1 VFKYPTLICVLL
13 LIHSISFCQEV
24 LVKGRFETDTVKLG
38 KPIDYYLTVTYPKNK
53 SVLFPDS
60 TFSFA
65 PFEFQ
70 KKLFFTTKT
79 ENNVS
84 YDSVIYTLTT
94 FEIDSIQML
103 ALPVFQL
110 QKKDCVI
117 FYSGVDTVFF
127 KKMVD
132 AVPDSLAISQLPL
145 KTNTAYNPVN
155 WLLNY
160 PLALIISGVLLVV
173 FVISWV
179 LFGKRIKKYFAVKRL
194 TKSHSV
200 FITRFEQTVESLKNS
215 FTPELAESAVTIW
228 KRYMEEIS
236 SRPYTKFTSR
246 EIREA
251 EKGELGQA
259 LHSVDRM
266 IYGRIV
272 PETFDSFQELK
283 AFTQN
288 KFNQKLE
295 EVKHG

>member
-1 VFKYPTLICVLL
+1 MFKYPTLICLL
-13 LIHSISFCQEV
+13 LLVHSISFCQEV
-24 LVKGRFETDTVKLG
+24 WVKGRFETDTVKLG
-38 KPIDYYLTVTYPKNK
+38 KPIDYYLTVTYPKDK

-70 KKLFFTTKT
+70 KKSFFTTKT

-84 YDSVIYTLTT
+84 YDSVIYTLNT
-94 FEIDSIQML
+94 FEIDSIQTL

-110 QKKDCVI
+110 EKKDCVI
-117 FYSGVDTVFF
+117 FYSVADSVFF

-173 FVISWV
+173 LVVIWI
-179 LFGKRIKKYFAVKRL
+179 LFGKRIKRYFAIKRL
-194 TKSHSV
+194 TKSHSA
-200 FITRFEQTVESLKNS
+200 FIGRFEQSVEGLKNS
-215 FTPELAESAVTIW
+215 FTPESAESAVTIW
-228 KRYMEEIS
+228 KKYMEELS